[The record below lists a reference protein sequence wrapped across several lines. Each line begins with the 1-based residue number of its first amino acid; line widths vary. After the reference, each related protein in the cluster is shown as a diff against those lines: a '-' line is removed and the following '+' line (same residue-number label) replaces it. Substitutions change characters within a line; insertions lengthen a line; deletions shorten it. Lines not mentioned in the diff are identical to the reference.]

1 MKKCIKTIT
10 LIAICTLVSILLLF
24 QWITRPLPPQDKN
37 IWNTKHFIAHGGGSI
52 DGYCYT
58 NSKEALL
65 SSLNKGFLF
74 VELDLYMT
82 TDSIVVCLHNLD
94 EFNKMTSSQLKELN
108 SEIFVNSKL
117 YGKYTPMTLNNAI
130 EIWNKKPFII
140 VTDKLSSPTILNKYF
155 KSNRD
160 KVFVEAFNSDDYV
173 ELLKEGYRP
182 MLSLTNDRIHSLMLF
197 TLTSIKCGRLV
208 ERIVI
213 NPKTGK
219 KLLRF
224 YKRLGVHIA
233 SPTINNRDY
242 VEKKV
247 GREIDMIYTD
257 YLAPSR

>member
-1 MKKCIKTIT
+1 MRKCVKTIT
-10 LIAICTLVSILLLF
+10 LIAICTLVSFLLLF
-24 QWITRPLPPQDKN
+24 QWITRPLHTIDKD
-37 IWNTKHFIAHGGGSI
+37 IWNAKHYIAHGGGVI
-52 DGYCYT
+52 GGYCYT

-65 SSLNKGFLF
+65 SSLRKGFVF
-74 VELDLYMT
+74 VELDLYLT
-82 TDSIVVCLHNLD
+82 TDSIVVCLHDLD
-94 EFNKMTSSQLKELN
+94 EYNKMTSSHLKDLN
-108 SEIFVNSKL
+108 SEVFSNSKL
-117 YGKYTPMTLNNAI
+117 YGRYTPMTLKDAI
-130 EIWNKKPFII
+130 EIWNKKPFNI
-140 VTDKLSSPTILNKYF
+140 VTDKLSSPAILNKYF
-155 KSNRD
+155 KSNRAR
-160 KVFVEAFNSDDYV
+160 VFVEAFNSDDYV

-182 MLSLTNDRIHSLMLF
+182 MLSLTNDRIHSLILF

-213 NPKTGK
+213 NPMTGK

-257 YLAPSR
+257 FLSPSR